1 MYRFALG
8 VEYDGAGY
16 CGWQKQVSINLETVQ
31 GKLEEALSRV
41 ANYSIRT
48 TCAGRTDSG
57 VHATNQ
63 VVHFDTPVDRGNKAW
78 IYGVNSLLPPSIR
91 VTWVKAVDQ
100 SFHARFSATARRY
113 KYLIYCQRAESVFL
127 RKKAVWVKKDLDV
140 KLMNDATGVLLGEH
154 DFSGFRAA
162 GCQSRS
168 SRRFVMEVSWY
179 KSGKFIVFDV
189 KANAF
194 LLHMVRN
201 LVGAFLDVGSGVKD
215 LNWISEVLDGRDR
228 SAGSV
233 TAPPDGLYLVA
244 VDYPDQHMLPAS
256 LSIPIFLPQA

>member
-41 ANYSIRT
+41 ANYPIRT
-48 TCAGRTDSG
+48 NCAGRTDSG

-78 IYGVNSLLPPSIR
+78 IVEVNSLLPPSIR

-113 KYLIYCQRAESVFL
+113 KYLIYCQRVESVFL
-127 RKKAVWVKKDLDV
+127 RKKAVWMKEELDL

-168 SRRFVMEVSWY
+168 SRRFVMEASWY
-179 KSGKFIVFDV
+179 RSREFTVFDV

-201 LVGAFLDVGSGVKD
+201 LVGAFLDVGNGAKD
-215 LNWISEVLDGRDR
+215 VNWISEVLGGRDR

-244 VDYPDQHMLPAS
+244 VDYPDLHMLPTGMS
-256 LSIPIFLPQA
+256 TPLFLL

>member
-78 IYGVNSLLPPSIR
+78 IVGVNSLLPPSIR

-113 KYLIYCQRAESVFL
+113 KYLIYCQRVESVFL
-127 RKKAVWVKKDLDV
+127 RKKAVWIKEELDL

-168 SRRFVMEVSWY
+168 SRRFVMEASWY
-179 KSGKFIVFDV
+179 RSREFTVFDV

-201 LVGAFLDVGSGVKD
+201 LVGAFLDVGNGAKD
-215 LNWISEVLDGRDR
+215 VNWISEVLGGRDR

-244 VDYPDQHMLPAS
+244 VDYPDLHMLPTGMS
-256 LSIPIFLPQA
+256 TPLFLP

>member
-1 MYRFALG
+1 MYRVALG

-63 VVHFDTPVDRGNKAW
+63 VVHFDTPIDRGNKAW
-78 IYGVNSLLPPSIR
+78 VVGVNSLLPPSIR

-113 KYLIYCQRAESVFL
+113 KYLIYCQRVESVFIQ
-127 RKKAVWVKKDLDV
+127 KKAV
-140 KLMNDATGVLLGEH
+140 
-154 DFSGFRAA
+154 
-162 GCQSRS
+162 
-168 SRRFVMEVSWY
+168 
-179 KSGKFIVFDV
+179 
-189 KANAF
+189 
-194 LLHMVRN
+194 
-201 LVGAFLDVGSGVKD
+201 
-215 LNWISEVLDGRDR
+215 
-228 SAGSV
+228 
-233 TAPPDGLYLVA
+233 
-244 VDYPDQHMLPAS
+244 
-256 LSIPIFLPQA
+256 